1 MRIPDGTCVGDSLEI
16 PNGASEGRYEG
27 NLDIVG
33 EDEAYSIAE
42 EFSIKIGA
50 RLIYGLSV
58 STING
63 HVVFILG
70 VRL

>member
-1 MRIPDGTCVGDSLEI
+1 
-16 PNGASEGRYEG
+16 
-27 NLDIVG
+27 LDIVG
-33 EDEAYSIAE
+33 EDETYGIAE
-42 EFSIKIGA
+42 EFSMKIGVW
-50 RLIYGLSV
+50 LIYGLSV

>member
-1 MRIPDGTCVGDSLEI
+1 MLEI
-16 PNGASEGRYEG
+16 NWKSLKEHRKDDMNEG

-33 EDEAYSIAE
+33 EDETYGIAE